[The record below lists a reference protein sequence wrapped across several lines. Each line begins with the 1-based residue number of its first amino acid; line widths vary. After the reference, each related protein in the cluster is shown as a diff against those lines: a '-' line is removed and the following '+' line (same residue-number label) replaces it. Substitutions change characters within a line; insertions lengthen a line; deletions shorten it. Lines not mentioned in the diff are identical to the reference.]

1 MILDE
6 TYNFIKTGFKDQI
19 LNLRIEEVRFGV
31 HLSAVKLSDNSYGVA
46 STMLDNHDPCAKSDR
61 DFGDFTPTKIV
72 GQNISF
78 LFETTKKSCLIDT
91 LRIAVLNA
99 ISSTILSGGEYNI
112 IENADP
118 IDLISLDSD
127 KTITIVGAFQSYIQ
141 KISNTNNH
149 LSVLELDENAF
160 VGEHRKYYVPAD
172 EYKRVLP
179 ESDIIIITG
188 LTLVNNTIDG
198 LLAAIPPD
206 AIVIVTGP
214 SSSLVPDILFRNK
227 VSIIG
232 ATRILKPELL
242 FPIVSESGA
251 GFHLFRYCAQKIC
264 ITNE

>member
-6 TYNFIKTGFKDQI
+6 TYNFIKTRFKDQI
-19 LNLRIEEVRFGV
+19 MNLRIEEVRLGV
-31 HLSAVKLSDNSYGVA
+31 HLSAVKLSDNSYGIA
-46 STMLDNHDPCAKSDR
+46 STMSDNRDPCAKSDR
-61 DFGDFTPTKIV
+61 DFGNFTPTKIS
-72 GQNISF
+72 GQNINS
-78 LFETTKKSCLIDT
+78 LFETTNKSCVIDT

-99 ISSTILSGGEYNI
+99 ISSTILSGGDYNI

-118 IDLISLDSD
+118 IDLINLNSK

-141 KISNTNNH
+141 KISTTNNQ
-149 LSVLELDENAF
+149 LFVLELDKNAF
-160 VGEHRKYYVPAD
+160 VGEQIKYYVPAD
-172 EYKRVLP
+172 EYKRVLS
-179 ESDIIIITG
+179 ESDIVIITG

-206 AIVIVTGP
+206 VIVIVTGP

-232 ATRILKPELL
+232 ATRIIKPEML

-251 GFHLFRYCAQKIC
+251 GFHLFKYCAQKIC
-264 ITNE
+264 IKNE